1 MIQQLATETGAQAW
15 AIASMIFFI
24 GVFAVVILRVF
35 STPKSE
41 HLHNARLPLNDGDG
55 DQDQAAR
62 SREVCDG

>member
-24 GVFAVVILRVF
+24 AVFAVVILRVF
-35 STPKSE
+35 NTPKAE
-41 HLHNARLPLNDGDG
+41 HLNNARLPLDDGDS
-55 DQDQAAR
+55 DHDQAAG